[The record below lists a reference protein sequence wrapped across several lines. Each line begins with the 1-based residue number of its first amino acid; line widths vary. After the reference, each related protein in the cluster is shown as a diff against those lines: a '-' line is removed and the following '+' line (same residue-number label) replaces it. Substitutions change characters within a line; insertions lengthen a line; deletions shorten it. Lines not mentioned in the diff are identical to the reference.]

1 PDAWRPAR
9 PPEPEPSCGRSRVS
23 RTWRGF
29 LAERQEPPGQS
40 RSGPGVFVLEEHE
53 GLTPGGPDA
62 LNRLDPSP
70 QAVVGVLHRAEPE
83 IAEVGCRDGRR
94 RALLGVGDAEGGVP
108 RLQ

>member
-1 PDAWRPAR
+1 
-9 PPEPEPSCGRSRVS
+9 
-23 RTWRGF
+23 
-29 LAERQEPPGQS
+29 
-40 RSGPGVFVLEEHE
+40 VLEEHE

-94 RALLGVGDAEGGVP
+94 RARAFRRALRGVGEFMGRVEVRDAGPGMPADE
-108 RLQ
+108 RAAWLAAASALQVDLGTLLSATAR